1 MALTT
6 YKKTQGRPTRQIALC
21 VVVVGLSWLLVQ
33 TGALARPLLKTT
45 FEFVGI
51 GSAIG
56 WLFLCLVLVGLSG
69 LLAFALLNRP
79 RWADFLISVQA
90 EIDKVTWPS
99 KAEVRKATVVVLIL
113 LVSMAV
119 VIFLFDVIWQW
130 VFKTIGFLQI

>member
-6 YKKTQGRPTRQIALC
+6 YKKTQGRPTRQVALC
-21 VVVVGLSWLLVQ
+21 VLIAALSWLLISIAGLIV
-33 TGALARPLLKTT
+33 TRH
-45 FEFVGI
+45 VGV
-51 GSAIG
+51 G
-56 WLFLCLVLVGLSG
+56 WLGICIAVVVVAGIISV
-69 LLAFALLNRP
+69 ALLNRP

-99 KAEVRKATVVVLIL
+99 KGEVRKATIVVLIL